1 MALFE
6 SNTSTV
12 KGGEMTIISRATTI
26 KGDIKL
32 ECNIYVAG
40 KVEGNIEST
49 ALITVGE
56 NGQVIGSMKAK
67 KIIIS
72 GLLNGKIETDELELI
87 SGGKVQGDATASMFN
102 KLNKKGKMDKSAPP
116 SMVWGK
122 MRIKGLDMVGIRR
135 QSYTLYN
142 VYPYRIDQVGL
153 DNSNVDSIANV
164 TVSFKYT
171 HYERKIVGVLDNIN
185 DMMSEKVLG
194 LFA

>member
-87 SGGKVQGDATASMFN
+87 SGGKVQGDIITKTLSIEEGAIFEGNSTMKREN
-102 KLNKKGKMDKSAPP
+102 IKIEKK
-116 SMVWGK
+116 
-122 MRIKGLDMVGIRR
+122 
-135 QSYTLYN
+135 
-142 VYPYRIDQVGL
+142 
-153 DNSNVDSIANV
+153 
-164 TVSFKYT
+164 
-171 HYERKIVGVLDNIN
+171 
-185 DMMSEKVLG
+185 
-194 LFA
+194 